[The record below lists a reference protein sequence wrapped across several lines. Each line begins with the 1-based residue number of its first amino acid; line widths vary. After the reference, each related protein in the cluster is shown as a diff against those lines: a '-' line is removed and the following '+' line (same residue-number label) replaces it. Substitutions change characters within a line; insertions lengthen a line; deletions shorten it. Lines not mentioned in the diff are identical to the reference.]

1 MSYIIAGAVG
11 GTLMASVFMAVAP
24 VMLFV
29 IAKHPSPKL
38 AAILYRVPVRLIM
51 IGTVVIGYP
60 IWALLGAGIG
70 LLCWGIAESRPDQ
83 SLGNSH
89 LLFATVITGMG
100 AAIAYP
106 FILALKKVLVGTIL
120 LALVFVVIF
129 GWLVPFLAT
138 I

>member
-1 MSYIIAGAVG
+1 MNYIIAGAAG
-11 GTLMASVFMAVAP
+11 GILMASAFLAVAP

-29 IAKHPSPKL
+29 IAKHASPKL
-38 AAILYRVPVRLIM
+38 AAILDRVPVRLIM

-60 IWALLGAGIG
+60 IWALIGASIG
-70 LLCWGIAESRPDQ
+70 LLCWAIAESRPDQ

-89 LLFATVITGMG
+89 LIFAAVIAGMG

-120 LALVFVVIF
+120 LTLVFVVIF